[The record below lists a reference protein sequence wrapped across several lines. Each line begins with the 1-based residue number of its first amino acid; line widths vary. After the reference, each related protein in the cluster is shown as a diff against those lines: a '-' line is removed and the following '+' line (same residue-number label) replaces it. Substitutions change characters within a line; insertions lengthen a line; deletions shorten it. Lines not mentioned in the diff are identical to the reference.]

1 MPKPKKTLATT
12 PFIEKVPTPS
22 RKALEVQ
29 WQATFGRPLS
39 PKMRRPLAAQ
49 LLRFHAQE
57 IAHGGLSAEVEAYL
71 ASLLPKTRG
80 SRPQTAPVPPR
91 RLKPGS
97 RLLRTWRDRT
107 YTVTVA
113 DPGFIYEGKTGFY
126 PANTDTSDKPHH
138 GAGGV
143 SCNKEESSATSTS
156 VRRSV

>member
-113 DPGFIYEGKTGFY
+113 DPGFIYEGKTYSSLSVVAREITGTPWSGPVFFGLKKAK
-126 PANTDTSDKPHH
+126 PAKVP
-138 GAGGV
+138 A
-143 SCNKEESSATSTS
+143 
-156 VRRSV
+156 